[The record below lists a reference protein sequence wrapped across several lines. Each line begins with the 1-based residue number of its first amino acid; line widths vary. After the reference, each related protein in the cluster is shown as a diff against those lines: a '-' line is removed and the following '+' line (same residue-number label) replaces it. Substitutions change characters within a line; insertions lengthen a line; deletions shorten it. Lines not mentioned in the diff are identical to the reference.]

1 MKTLN
6 DIVLFSRNDI
16 SDLFGIGANTLQSLF
31 YNDEFPAIK
40 VGRDWYVEENALR
53 QYLQERHILSN
64 LRAKNSTV
72 NKIFIQ

>member
-16 SDLFGIGANTLQSLF
+16 CDLFGIGANTVQSLF

-40 VGRDWYVEENALR
+40 VGRDWYIEENALR

-72 NKIFIQ
+72 NKIFSQ

>member
-16 SDLFGIGANTLQSLF
+16 SDLFGIGANTVQSLF
-31 YNDEFPAIK
+31 YKDEFPAIK

>member
-16 SDLFGIGANTLQSLF
+16 SDLFGIGANTVQSLF

>member
-16 SDLFGIGANTLQSLF
+16 CDLFGIGANTVQSLF

-40 VGRDWYVEENALR
+40 VGRDWYIEENALR

-64 LRAKNSTV
+64 LRAKISTV

>member
-16 SDLFGIGANTLQSLF
+16 CDLFGIGANTVQSLF

-40 VGRDWYVEENALR
+40 VVRDWYIEENALR

>member
-16 SDLFGIGANTLQSLF
+16 SDLFGIGANTVQSLF

-64 LRAKNSTV
+64 LRAKNGTV

>member
-16 SDLFGIGANTLQSLF
+16 SDLFGIGANTVQSLF

-40 VGRDWYVEENALR
+40 VGRDWYIEENALR

>member
-1 MKTLN
+1 LKTLN

-16 SDLFGIGANTLQSLF
+16 SDLFGIGANTVQSLF

>member
-16 SDLFGIGANTLQSLF
+16 SDLFGIGANTVQSLF

-40 VGRDWYVEENALR
+40 VGRDLYVEENALR